1 MDISPRYLNPWKAGA
16 DPDILGPDDDGR
28 TQLMADARTP
38 EEVAAIVALY
48 GRIEKRKTA
57 EFPHGPSIKWPE
69 VYEALRRQGMD
80 KSQAA
85 AISNAH
91 WNKYRR
97 WGRAGAPGPKS
108 ASDYERLRGRKAR
121 RRKGIPLPKA
131 KQEIAKMTSIRRR
144 RAQLVARLKAR
155 RNYAA
160 PVRGGTGKQRRTR
173 RKKFG

>member
-1 MDISPRYLNPWKAGA
+1 MVKALNVMVGA
-16 DPDILGPDDDGR
+16 EYEPNPEDEALALALANDDLVSLILKGSGP
-28 TQLMADARTP
+28 
-38 EEVAAIVALY
+38 
-48 GRIEKRKTA
+48 
-57 EFPHGPSIKWPE
+57 FPHGPSIKWPE

-97 WGRAGAPGPKS
+97 WGRAGRPGPKS
-108 ASDYERLRGRKAR
+108 AADYERLRGRKAR
-121 RRKGIPLPKA
+121 RRKGLPKA